1 MRRWGFTHQ
10 LLKLGGKP
18 VSVLSHELFVR
29 DRPSIIAGMK
39 NADVSQ
45 PSASTDNEASLP
57 LDSDSSSDLR
67 GRQERQNWSS
77 SIHPTAS
84 ANADL
89 LAAAP
94 PRFTSSGLTSFSSL
108 ESMTQGSF
116 RGISVPAAIRPS
128 SLRRFS
134 ELQSGMPLTGP
145 GPVLFDRTA
154 LPSSV
159 IGSSVLRPGHLS
171 QHPLYNASTIMHP
184 LSSTLPLSRIQTL
197 ESLGQDFH
205 SRQQGRQGLA
215 QSTGAIDAAACV
227 PPAQPISFL
236 SPATDRFS
244 LTDALSW
251 PRFSSLPQNLGVSQ
265 AIPQQMNSQ
274 LLPTTIAAGQL
285 AQQQLQQSQA
295 QLGSLLQTMN
305 QQEEQRQLELL
316 LGVIH
321 EQQRLRDSL
330 ARFQP

>member
-29 DRPSIIAGMK
+29 DRPSLIAGMK
-39 NADVSQ
+39 NADASQ
-45 PSASTDNEASLP
+45 PSESTDNAASLP

-67 GRQERQNWSS
+67 GLQERQNRSS

-84 ANADL
+84 ANADV

-94 PRFTSSGLTSFSSL
+94 PRFTSSGLTSFSAL

-154 LPSSV
+154 IPPSV
-159 IGSSVLRPGHLS
+159 LGSSVLRPGHLS

-184 LSSTLPLSRIQTL
+184 LSSTLPLSRIQTA

-215 QSTGAIDAAACV
+215 QSTGAAACV

-236 SPATDRFS
+236 SPTTDRFS

-251 PRFSSLPQNLGVSQ
+251 PRFSSLPQNFGVSQ

-274 LLPTTIAAGQL
+274 LLPTTIAAGQI

-295 QLGSLLQTMN
+295 QLGSLLQKMN